1 MALLFSHPFSSSGLP
16 WTRLTLAAVAAVE
29 ASEAAAAS
37 AEAEASVVAAV
48 FAVAALMFRVRL
60 LEPESA
66 HDHTPRI
73 PSPALGPAEAGTGQV
88 IQAIGQAIPVIGQ
101 ATGGGGYYPW
111 GAAAIGAGLAYQD
124 CYYNYN
130 GYCNGYTGG
139 YYEGSGTSDAIEA
152 CAQRFRSYDRASQ
165 TYLSKK
171 GKRVSC
177 P

>member
-1 MALLFSHPFSSSGLP
+1 LGGGG
-16 WTRLTLAAVAAVE
+16 
-29 ASEAAAAS
+29 
-37 AEAEASVVAAV
+37 
-48 FAVAALMFRVRL
+48 
-60 LEPESA
+60 A
-66 HDHTPRI
+66 HVSRPI
-73 PSPALGPAEAGTGQV
+73 AGTG
-88 IQAIGQAIPVIGQ
+88 IGSRPHPSHPIAGV
-101 ATGGGGYYPW
+101 GGWGGNRPGYPGNRPGYPGNQPGYGWGGYGYPW

-130 GYCNGYTGG
+130 GSCNGYAGG

-152 CAQRFRSYDRASQ
+152 CAQRFRSYDRASR